1 MLGVTWMPDGKNISF
16 YDSPDYGSGEG
27 EVRAVDLKTLQV
39 KTVTKAANLSLPVT
53 SPDGQHIA
61 AATIDGHGLMLFD
74 FGTGQWSELL
84 KADVGW
90 TTWSQDSRY
99 IYFDTGLSENRAF
112 YRVRIA
118 DRKLERLAD
127 LKGLRRVVLFGI
139 SWSGI
144 TPDGSPLLLRDTS
157 SQEVYALDFEAP

>member
-1 MLGVTWMPDGKNISF
+1 
-16 YDSPDYGSGEG
+16 
-27 EVRAVDLKTLQV
+27 
-39 KTVTKAANLSLPVT
+39 
-53 SPDGQHIA
+53 
-61 AATIDGHGLMLFD
+61 MLFD
-74 FGTGQWSELL
+74 FNTGHWSELV

-90 TTWSQDSRY
+90 ISWSPDSKS
-99 IYFDTGLSENRAF
+99 IYFDSGLSEDRAF
-112 YRVRIA
+112 YRVRLA

-127 LKGLRRVVLFGI
+127 LKSLRRVVLFGL